1 MLYALQV
8 GVVEQMGEDA
18 QRQFLQ
24 ALTKQ
29 VNTAGL
35 VIFCMHTTRIL
46 GLGDLSLLNSL
57 LM

>member
-35 VIFCMHTTRIL
+35 VIFCMHTRGYWVYGICRFSTHC
-46 GLGDLSLLNSL
+46 
-57 LM
+57 